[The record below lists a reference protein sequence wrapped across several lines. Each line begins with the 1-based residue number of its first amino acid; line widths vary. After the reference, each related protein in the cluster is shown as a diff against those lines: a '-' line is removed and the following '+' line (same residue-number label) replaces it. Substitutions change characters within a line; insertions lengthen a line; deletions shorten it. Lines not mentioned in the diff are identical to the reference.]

1 MKKMLLVAVTAILVF
16 NSYSLKAQEQYMG
29 QRRTYIKTNSSFKFI
44 ESGNAKDGSP
54 YDYYEAV
61 KDSIELVFY
70 YRKDICYCYKEIIN
84 KSMLIQ
90 GIRDLNKRYVK
101 VDGTHWIDK
110 DSTIAVYLSIP
121 EDGTVFTIEYS
132 KI

>member
-1 MKKMLLVAVTAILVF
+1 MKKMLLIAVTAILVF
-16 NSYSLKAQEQYMG
+16 NSNSLKAQEQYMG
-29 QRRTYIKTNSSFKFI
+29 QHRTYIKANSSFKFI
-44 ESGNAKDGSP
+44 EAGNTKDGSP

-70 YRKDICYCYKEIIN
+70 YRKDICYGYKEIIN

-110 DSTIAVYLSIP
+110 DSTIAVYLGIP

-132 KI
+132 MI